1 MEVLRLSRRVVRGV
15 NWAAQT
21 HQGPQRLWVL
31 RALALPPHEGA
42 ASAAVSSGKV
52 LGTSIIAPGREGSQ
66 SGLLIIACATVGS
79 NGESRVR
86 NVAEIL
92 SAAETMLWA
101 VGIVAAVIVGALVA
115 RPVIKKRLSQKQKAG
130 NGSVTIN
137 VSASD
142 GGQHATTRSKDA
154 PAKEHD

>member
-1 MEVLRLSRRVVRGV
+1 MAE
-15 NWAAQT
+15 
-21 HQGPQRLWVL
+21 
-31 RALALPPHEGA
+31 
-42 ASAAVSSGKV
+42 SA
-52 LGTSIIAPGREGSQ
+52 SIIAPGREGSQ

-137 VSASD
+137 VSVSD

>member
-1 MEVLRLSRRVVRGV
+1 MG
-15 NWAAQT
+15 
-21 HQGPQRLWVL
+21 
-31 RALALPPHEGA
+31 LPI
-42 ASAAVSSGKV
+42 V
-52 LGTSIIAPGREGSQ
+52 
-66 SGLLIIACATVGS
+66 ACVTVGANRAS
-79 NGESRVR
+79 HVR

-92 SAAETMLWA
+92 SVIEIMLWA
-101 VGIVAAVIVGALVA
+101 VGIVSAVIFGALVA

-142 GGQHATTRSKDA
+142 GDQHATRRSKDA